1 MISLVPDHQ
10 SVFVSYGIFLGN
22 VLIGRI
28 KLLMENRRVSYRL
41 LIFTNINEGMQEAVN
56 LYVII
61 TGEAQTFL
69 PAEFFWNVL
78 SNIIG

>member
-1 MISLVPDHQ
+1 
-10 SVFVSYGIFLGN
+10 
-22 VLIGRI
+22 
-28 KLLMENRRVSYRL
+28 MENRRVSYRL